1 MAVKEQAKHTP
12 GAETA
17 AIRILSALLSDLSSN
32 LPGTITT
39 SLAADIISENT
50 HDAEMLEALKAI
62 RAAVGMNPAPGG
74 QAEEIGAIAHAA
86 ILKAEGRS

>member
-1 MAVKEQAKHTP
+1 MNTKEQAKHTP
-12 GAETA
+12 GAERAAEEIDTA
-17 AIRILSALLSDLSSN
+17 YACSQALNDS
-32 LPGTITT
+32 PPRRTEV
-39 SLAADIISENT
+39 AEIISAET